1 MFFLDDRTFIS
12 TSLSSRRKEASSSVA
27 TYRGE
32 SKGHLSNCTE
42 IHLGRLGEV

>member
-1 MFFLDDRTFIS
+1 MFFLDS
-12 TSLSSRRKEASSSVA
+12 SSSRRKKERTSSSVA
-27 TYRGE
+27 TYRSE